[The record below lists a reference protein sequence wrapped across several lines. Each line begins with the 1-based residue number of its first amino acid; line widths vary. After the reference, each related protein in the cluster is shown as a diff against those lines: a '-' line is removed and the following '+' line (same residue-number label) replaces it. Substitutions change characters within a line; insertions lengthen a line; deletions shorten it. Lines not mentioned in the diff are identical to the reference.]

1 MRFVVAGLRW
11 KEIVAVAYGLNEYE
25 RAIKQQGYEP
35 RKDELRRAEVR
46 PWRGCCDVRQ
56 NEREN
61 RERRQHGQSSARAM
75 DLKSLFVVT
84 GTTPQQA

>member
-1 MRFVVAGLRW
+1 MSCDVL
-11 KEIVAVAYGLNEYE
+11 KYGP
-25 RAIKQQGYEP
+25 G
-35 RKDELRRAEVR
+35 VR
-46 PWRGCCDVRQ
+46 CRDVRQ
-56 NEREN
+56 DEREN